1 MIVSVYGAYVIHAT
15 EELVA
20 MLEEPAHD
28 AQHALDVTQTHEAAF
43 VLHDTQQSL
52 YLLQGMFRKCT
63 A

>member
-1 MIVSVYGAYVIHAT
+1 MNVVIVAVSVVHDVIHAT

-43 VLHDTQQSL
+43 VL
-52 YLLQGMFRKCT
+52 
-63 A
+63 